1 MDVEITVALI
11 GAGVSLITPFIALF
25 IKNCCEKDPNNS
37 DKKESDK
44 KESDKKVNQEKKP
57 INNVKVS
64 VVKKNEKENKP
75 KNNLQKN
82 DIESQE
88 EVPKNYCQIIETQGN
103 SITTLCNST
112 NLKICRFCGMTFCQH
127 HLYVNNNA
135 ISIGG
140 HICRDH
146 R

>member
-44 KESDKKVNQEKKP
+44 KVNEEKKP
-57 INNVKVS
+57 INNVKVL

-82 DIESQE
+82 DIESHG

-127 HLYVNNNA
+127 HLFVNNNA